1 MVLHTASSNLSEA
14 LINVKKSEQ
23 NFLQRGVT
31 VIHREQNKIRA
42 NVDRHMETFLQMTRK
57 RHETWYRHDKHFR
70 EAIRK
75 EKENHEK
82 RKERNRQKLILASN
96 PEYVPRDLTP
106 FQAVLSESDILP
118 PIATATP
125 QPPSTTSPIPP
136 PSTTSPVPPPLPP
149 PPIAK
154 ITSPPPPTAK
164 ITSPPPAIVIK
175 KMNTSTTTTPRSEP
189 MTKVERRTHQ
199 VLRASQKLLDE
210 SAARSRYKYVF
221 ERPSS
226 VTFNM
231 KRSTPLTSTSSS
243 VLHRSTLIVPITT
256 SLDCE
261 EYDRL
266 MNESLQQETFSEFVD
281 HFVKFRPEFREQFGL
296 INEARKRQK
305 AIEKLRE
312 FNQIYAKAKDERYH
326 KLISSLTDLPSEQ
339 KQKFL

>member
-23 NFLQRGVT
+23 NFLQRDVT
-31 VIHREQNKIRA
+31 VIHRERNKIRA
-42 NVDRHMETFLQMTRK
+42 NVDRHMETFLQRTRK

-82 RKERNRQKLILASN
+82 RKERNRQKLILANN

-106 FQAVLSESDILP
+106 FQAVLSENVILP
-118 PIATATP
+118 PITTATP
-125 QPPSTTSPIPP
+125 QPSSTTSPIPP
-136 PSTTSPVPPPLPP
+136 PLPPPPITPP

-154 ITSPPPPTAK
+154 VA
-164 ITSPPPAIVIK
+164 SPPPAIVIK

-210 SAARSRYKYVF
+210 SEARSRYKYVF
-221 ERPSS
+221 GRPSS
-226 VTFNM
+226 TTFNM
-231 KRSTPLTSTSSS
+231 KRSPPLASTSSS
-243 VLHRSTLIVPITT
+243 VFHSSTLIVPITT

-266 MNESLQQETFSEFVD
+266 INESLQQETFSEFVD

-326 KLISSLTDLPSEQ
+326 KLISSLTDLSSEQ
-339 KQKFL
+339 KQK